1 MNLADFPVP
10 HGIFRADKHRLFRR
24 PVAFTLGAYGFPD
37 NGTQIMEKTD
47 GVGKAMIL
55 KGRDFTG
62 REKQLAMTIYQGWN
76 ELKYVHSEGSDPD
89 SEKSIIVYAETKLDK
104 QYGGFEPYLLLSQV
118 ITKES
123 HDDFTEDEI
132 FPVAYLEYDDYR
144 KNGSYG
150 TTVIGLKNGDKK
162 EINFEEMER
171 TLLL

>member
-1 MNLADFPVP
+1 M
-10 HGIFRADKHRLFRR
+10 
-24 PVAFTLGAYGFPD
+24 
-37 NGTQIMEKTD
+37 
-47 GVGKAMIL
+47 
-55 KGRDFTG
+55 
-62 REKQLAMTIYQGWN
+62 
-76 ELKYVHSEGSDPD
+76 
-89 SEKSIIVYAETKLDK
+89 
-104 QYGGFEPYLLLSQV
+104 LSQV

-132 FPVAYLEYDDYR
+132 FPAAYLEYEDYR